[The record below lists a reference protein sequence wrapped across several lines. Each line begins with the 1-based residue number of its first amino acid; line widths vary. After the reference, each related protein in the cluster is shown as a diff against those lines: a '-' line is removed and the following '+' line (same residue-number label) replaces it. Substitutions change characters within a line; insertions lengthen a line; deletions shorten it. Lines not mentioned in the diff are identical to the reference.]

1 MAEGYLLVKEQ
12 RMLKAHERW
21 AQQELTGS
29 LLSELRARVDSLIA
43 PLVPEHYY
51 DRYGKLLASTL
62 YELPV
67 LEGLPET
74 TLESGWVPLRLLN
87 SSGVASPTWD
97 AITQSPRVLITGPV
111 GAGKS
116 TLLRFVAWRLL
127 TQPDEAFNQWWT
139 YKLFKQSTAQ
149 LRPVL
154 IDLRRLQDGDLLAT
168 VLSSLARFGFALPKE
183 SVVRR
188 LEAGEIVLLCD
199 HLEALQKQA
208 QQAQLDEFLA
218 KYPRTI
224 CVVTARCGTDVT
236 GLVHFVPFSL
246 SGLEAQGVETYARHA
261 LGEHSLA
268 ARGLLAACER
278 SSSLAHLL
286 DLPLMAASVCRSL
299 RRRAVQRPSLS
310 MLLEECQRVLLE
322 EWPAMQGR
330 PLSAA
335 KQEVLACLARI
346 AYELQCHDDGG
357 ITHSDLLACCQTALD
372 GRAGGDAERMV
383 HDLTHMIG
391 VLQADGSEPLPDAER
406 RYTFFSNLMQSYM
419 VARWLV
425 QTDQTS
431 SLMNRVDD
439 PVWHDT
445 IALVAGLLPE
455 PGSFLDLVE
464 RSSPP
469 LPDKWFLLASCIAEV
484 ESGAEAL
491 QEHVAQQ
498 LFHLLEDDAQE
509 ALWPMAAAAI
519 AGMTRRQSKDHF
531 SAMIRDTDSV
541 EARRRAALAMGR
553 IGAPWAI
560 PSLGAAITDEDLH
573 IRQQAAWALGYIP
586 SPQVVHVLSRALR
599 SPHGAVRAAAAQALV
614 RQAGSSERLEPVVA
628 DLINALDVERE
639 TPETVAAAERALVDI
654 GATAT
659 PQLITALGS
668 RRVRP
673 AQSGRMARALG
684 LLGDDRALP
693 VLINAIRTEP
703 PEQTEGYAEAI
714 ACIGEAAVAPLI
726 HALEGRDI
734 TSGGGL
740 VRALVK
746 IGAPAVGPLLEAIAA
761 TTPEVR
767 RAAVHALSDIGAPA
781 IAPLSHAMLHDPR
794 IEVRRRAL
802 EILAGRAPGI
812 GEANVGATLIDAL
825 SDSDAG
831 VQVHAVRY
839 LGNLGYREAAAS
851 LIAMVQDQDEE
862 QSLRREAINSLSA
875 IGDPQAIAP
884 LLGVLDEPL
893 LREVASNAL
902 VDFGDRAVS
911 ALVETLHT
919 TTDHER
925 QSTLWTVL
933 ERIGKR
939 GRPEDASPLGLA
951 RVYALLRSDAADI
964 DRVLFLASQLDWWEH
979 GRELHAS
986 LETAAKAAAV
996 GNLHALGECG
1006 EAFAWL
1012 ADIDGWL
1019 RPHVREILWK
1029 LRDIVED
1036 THLYFK
1042 SSRRDGQRDALLS
1055 AIDRLEEIREI
1066 TRDRTLSFEQAV
1078 FEPVIDR
1085 WYDLLL
1091 ETAKQL
1097 RGRALL
1103 LIRLLTPRLPVRDL
1117 KQRTTAVFS
1126 LFNEGDSSAR
1136 NLTVSLRPVDMWS
1149 NGLRIVREE
1158 HNLDPLGIG
1167 EERHVEIP
1175 LIPGSAHH
1183 ADLLF
1188 VARYDDDDRTQS
1200 TERISCRI
1208 EFYSAPSAYATI
1220 ERNPYIVGMP
1230 VRESQMFFGRQDL
1243 FEWVRDNVSGAY
1255 QEQPLLLYGER
1266 RMGKTSLLYQLQINP
1281 PTPQHIC
1288 LLFDL
1293 QLFAYVLTVNEL
1305 LFELAETISR
1315 RLAHYDIDVA
1325 IPEEAAFR
1333 ANAHRAFL
1341 GYADHLDEHLG
1352 DRRIVIMMDEFGV
1365 LMDKVRNKVFD
1376 ASIFDYLRG
1385 LTQRSRK
1392 FTFLFTGAYEVRR
1405 MQKDFS
1411 SILFNMPKVRKI
1423 SYLTDGD
1430 ANALIVEPVR
1440 GLIEYHP
1447 LVIQRIR
1454 NVTACHPYFIQYICQ
1469 ELVRLAQREQSN
1481 YVELSDVDAV
1491 VQEVVR
1497 DATGN
1502 IENSIY
1508 NDLTDDEKLVLA
1520 ALAHVTDE
1528 VRVFVLPGDIANM
1541 LERRRLGMSRESIL
1555 ESLRTLGE
1563 RDLVIETRIG
1573 QQLRYSFR
1581 MGLVRMWL
1589 RENEMLLRFAQQKE
1603 GEA

>member
-1 MAEGYLLVKEQ
+1 
-12 RMLKAHERW
+12 MLKARERW
-21 AQQELTGS
+21 PQNGSTGS
-29 LLSELRARVDSLIA
+29 LLSQLRARVDPLIS
-43 PLVPEHYY
+43 PLMPERYY
-51 DRYGKLLASTL
+51 DRYGKLLASTV

-67 LEGLPET
+67 LKGLPET
-74 TLESGWVPLRLLN
+74 TLESGWAPLCLLN
-87 SSGVASPTWD
+87 SSGVALRAWD
-97 AITQSPRVLITGPV
+97 AIIQSPRLLITGPV
-111 GAGKS
+111 GSGKS
-116 TLLRFVAWRLL
+116 TLLRLVAWRLL

-149 LRPVL
+149 LCPVL
-154 IDLRRLQDGDLLAT
+154 IDLRHLYDGDLLST
-168 VLSSLARFGFALPKE
+168 VLRGLSRFGFALPKE
-183 SVVRR
+183 SVIRR

-199 HLEALQKQA
+199 HLEALQKRE
-208 QQAQLDEFLA
+208 QQAQLDEFLIN
-218 KYPRTI
+218 YPRTI
-224 CVVTARCGTDVT
+224 CVVTARCGADVT
-236 GLVHFVPFSL
+236 GLIHFNSFNL
-246 SGLEAQGVETYARHA
+246 SGLDAQGIEIYTRHA

-278 SSSLAHLL
+278 STSLAHLL
-286 DLPLMAASVCRSL
+286 DLPLMTAGVCRSL
-299 RRRAVQRPSLS
+299 RDRSVQGPCLA

-322 EWPAMQGR
+322 EWPTMQGR
-330 PLSAA
+330 SLSGTE
-335 KQEVLACLARI
+335 QELLDCLAHI
-346 AYELQCHDDGG
+346 AYELQCRDDEGMSHDD
-357 ITHSDLLACCQTALD
+357 LFNCCQAILD
-372 GRAGGDAERMV
+372 GRPSSDAERMV
-383 HDLTHMIG
+383 HVLTHQIG
-391 VLQADGSEPLPDAER
+391 VLYADGSEHQPGAEK
-406 RYTFFSNLMQSYM
+406 RYTFFSSLIQSYM
-419 VARWLV
+419 AASWLI
-425 QTDQTS
+425 QTGQTS
-431 SLMNRVDD
+431 SVINRVDD
-439 PVWHDT
+439 PIWHDT

-455 PGSFLDLVE
+455 PSPFLDLVE
-464 RSSPP
+464 QSSRR

-484 ESGAEAL
+484 ESGGEL
-491 QEHVAQQ
+491 VERVAQH
-498 LFHLLEDDAQE
+498 LFDLLEDDTQE

-519 AGMTRRQSKDHF
+519 AGMARRQTRDHF

-553 IGAPWAI
+553 IGAQWAV
-560 PSLGAAITDEDLH
+560 PSLGAAISDEDPRV
-573 IRQQAAWALGYIP
+573 RQQAAWALGYIP
-586 SPQVVHVLSRALR
+586 SPQVVHVLPRALR
-599 SPHGAVRAAAAQALV
+599 SPHAAVRDAAAQALV
-614 RQAGSSERLEPVVA
+614 RQATSAELLAPVVT
-628 DLINALDVERE
+628 DLISALDVERE
-639 TPETVAAAERALVDI
+639 TPETVAAAERSLVHI
-654 GATAT
+654 GAAAA
-659 PQLITALGS
+659 PQLIAALGS
-668 RRVRP
+668 RRLR
-673 AQSGRMARALG
+673 SGQRGRVARALG

-693 VLINAIRTEP
+693 VLINAILTEP
-703 PEQTEGYAEAI
+703 PEQSDGYAEAI

-726 HALEGRDI
+726 QALEGRDI
-734 TSGGGL
+734 MSGGGL

-746 IGAPAVGPLLEAIAA
+746 IGAPAIGPLLEAIAA

-767 RAAVHALSDIGAPA
+767 RAAVYALSEIGAPA
-781 IAPLSHAMLHDPR
+781 IAPLSHAMLHDAR

-802 EILAGRAPGI
+802 EILARRAPDI
-812 GEANVGATLIDAL
+812 GEADLGATLIDAL
-825 SDSDAG
+825 SDSDPG
-831 VQVHAVRY
+831 VRVHAVRY
-839 LGNLGYREAAAS
+839 LGNLGYSEATTP
-851 LIAMVQDQDEE
+851 LIAIVQDQDEE

-875 IGDPQAIAP
+875 IGDPRAIA
-884 LLGVLDEPL
+884 LLLRVLDEPL

-902 VDFGDRAVS
+902 VDFSDRAVR

-919 TTDHER
+919 TTDCER
-925 QSTLWTVL
+925 QTVL
-933 ERIGKR
+933 WAVLEKIGKR
-939 GRPEDASPLGLA
+939 GRPEDVSPLGLA
-951 RVYALLRSDAADI
+951 RVYALLQSDEADI
-964 DRVLFLASQLDWWEH
+964 DRVLDLTSQLEWWEH

-996 GNLHALGECG
+996 EDLRALGECG

-1019 RPHVREILWK
+1019 RPHVRDILWG

-1042 SSRRDGQRDALLS
+1042 ISRRDSQRDALLS

-1066 TRDRTLSFEQAV
+1066 TRRMTLPFEQIL
-1078 FEPVIDR
+1078 FEPTLDR
-1085 WYDLLL
+1085 WHDLLI

-1097 RGRALL
+1097 RGRASL
-1103 LIRLLTPRLPVRDL
+1103 LIRLLTPRLPIRDL

-1136 NLTVSLRPVDMWS
+1136 NLIVSLHAADMWS
-1149 NGLRIVREE
+1149 NGLRIVRQE

-1188 VARYDDDDRTQS
+1188 MARYDDDDRTQI

-1208 EFYSAPSAYATI
+1208 EFYAAPSAYATV

-1266 RMGKTSLLYQLQINP
+1266 RMGKTSVLYQLQANP
-1281 PTPQHIC
+1281 PTPQHVC

-1293 QLFAYVLTVNEL
+1293 QLFGYVLTVNEL
-1305 LFELAETISR
+1305 LFELAETITT
-1315 RLAHYDIDVA
+1315 RLASHGLDAAAPD
-1325 IPEEAAFR
+1325 EAAFQT
-1333 ANAHRAFL
+1333 NAHRAFL
-1341 GYADHLDEHLG
+1341 AYADNLDEQLG

-1385 LTQRSRK
+1385 ITQRSRK

-1423 SYLTDGD
+1423 SYLNDGD

-1440 GLIEYHP
+1440 GLVEYHP

-1469 ELVRLAQREQSN
+1469 ELVRLVQREQSN

-1491 VQEVVR
+1491 IQELVR

-1528 VRVFVLPGDIANM
+1528 VRVFVLLGDIANI
-1541 LERRRLGMSRESIL
+1541 LERRQLGMSRDGIL

-1589 RENEMLLRFAQQKE
+1589 RENEMLLRFAQHRE